1 MKVTKDIHELILSY
15 LREDISEEEMS
26 RLRVWLDENER
37 HQRLLEELRDKDVL
51 QREIGSMCRLTR
63 PGGGDS

>member
-1 MKVTKDIHELILSY
+1 MKVTKDIHELILAY

-37 HQRLLEELRDKDVL
+37 NQRLLEE
-51 QREIGSMCRLTR
+51 
-63 PGGGDS
+63 